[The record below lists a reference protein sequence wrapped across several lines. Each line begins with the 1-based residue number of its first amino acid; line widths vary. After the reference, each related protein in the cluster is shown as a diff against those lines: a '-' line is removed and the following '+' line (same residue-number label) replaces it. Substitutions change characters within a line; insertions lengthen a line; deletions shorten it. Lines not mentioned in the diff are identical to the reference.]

1 MTLHTG
7 DFKNRGLTDWAN
19 EENSQHIDFHLHTT
33 NSDGEQ
39 SPEMVVRMAKNAG
52 LSLIAITDHNL
63 FTYTDPWEYMGMSI
77 VPGIELSAEYYVPA
91 WNESTEVHVVG
102 IFPDGV
108 NAADFDWILSD
119 IEKGKED
126 YISAILQD
134 LSTRGI
140 HISMQEV
147 MSVERMHE
155 HVGRHEI
162 AKILVSKGIESSI
175 DDAFDHQIG
184 NNSPFYIPSTR
195 FIQYAALDDIVHQIV
210 ESGGVPILAHPYGYS
225 MNESEIEQLIKEF
238 TTAAKHCTDKKRKSL
253 TAPVA
258 GMEVFYQTYVNS
270 NDSSR
275 VDFLKNMQEKYDL
288 LASAGS
294 DRHRSNQQFCTAGD
308 RDLFLKMV
316 HRLRG

>member
-19 EENSQHIDFHLHTT
+19 EENRQHIDFHIHTT

-63 FTYTDPWEYMGMSI
+63 FTYTDPWEYMGMNI

-147 MSVERMHE
+147 MSVERMQE

-184 NNSPFYIPSTR
+184 NFSPFYIPSTR

-210 ESGGVPILAHPYGYS
+210 ESGGVPI
-225 MNESEIEQLIKEF
+225 
-238 TTAAKHCTDKKRKSL
+238 
-253 TAPVA
+253 
-258 GMEVFYQTYVNS
+258 
-270 NDSSR
+270 
-275 VDFLKNMQEKYDL
+275 
-288 LASAGS
+288 
-294 DRHRSNQQFCTAGD
+294 
-308 RDLFLKMV
+308 
-316 HRLRG
+316 